1 MRHIDRFFFVC
12 MAVVSIILS
21 IKFSAEGAEAEE
33 GIYAIGAILFIGIH
47 AILRRLDDTNKK

>member
-21 IKFSAEGAEAEE
+21 IKFSAEGAEAE
-33 GIYAIGAILFIGIH
+33 GVF
-47 AILRRLDDTNKK
+47 TP